1 MGASEL
7 TADDEALLASAR
19 EAWGH
24 AYAPISRY
32 RVGAAVRAADGTVH
46 QGANV
51 ENIVLPL
58 TCCAEQV
65 ALFHAVA
72 LGHRQFDAVAV
83 FTPSSPPAPPCGS
96 CRQILFHWRIN
107 RVVLANDRGERKV
120 VHVDDLLPHAFHL
133 QDPPE

>member
-1 MGASEL
+1 MGGSEL
-7 TADDEALLASAR
+7 TEADQRLVEEAFV
-19 EAWGH
+19 AWGH

-32 RVGAAVRAADGTVH
+32 RVGAALRASDGSIH

-72 LGHRQFDAVAV
+72 LGHRAFEAVAV

-96 CRQILFHWRIN
+96 CRQLLFHWRIN
-107 RVVLANDRGERKV
+107 RVILANDRGERKI

-133 QDPPE
+133 TDPPE

>member
-1 MGASEL
+1 MADSEL
-7 TADDEALLASAR
+7 TDADRVLIAEAR
-19 EAWGH
+19 VAWGH

-32 RVGAAVRAADGTVH
+32 RVGAALRAEDGSIH
-46 QGANV
+46 RGANV

-72 LGHRQFDAVAV
+72 LGHRAFESVAV

-96 CRQILFHWRIN
+96 CRQLLFHWRIG
-107 RVVLANDRGERKV
+107 RVILANDLGETKV
-120 VHVDDLLPHAFHL
+120 VWVDDLLPHAFHL
-133 QDPPE
+133 EDPPE